1 MEVVLVVMLGIPVIC
16 FTCGYLFSKN
26 QLDPHSKEGVEYYK
40 EAEASTNDYD
50 YM

>member
-1 MEVVLVVMLGIPVIC
+1 MEVVLVVMLGIPTIC
-16 FTCGYLFSKN
+16 FVCGYLFSKN

-40 EAEASTNDYD
+40 EAEASPHDYD